1 VAIQTQGRAVITP
14 LGINYNTSMTRPDA
28 ALAVTALYS
37 AATRGQL
44 RVGSIC
50 VTGSGLS
57 SAIFCEIVARFYQP
71 RAGGSNSNFPIGF
84 ATDAA
89 APDLPMV
96 KAAVDRKKDDGTP
109 QYARTITRVVETSLP
124 EALMRNGITLT
135 TRGAIVLSAPAT
147 SLAKSLSLGGSR
159 ELYKERIQR
168 LILVDTGAVRQ
179 DAAALAKLLAEWPTP
194 VYLIG
199 PEVGSALQFP
209 GAKLDTH
216 FGWSP
221 AHPAADAYRAF
232 KAMPYDAPLYD
243 LAAVHFAVTP
253 DANYFVESAPGTLSV
268 GSDGLLKFAPGAG
281 QARKVSIDPAGKT
294 AALDA
299 MIAMAAT
306 QPTPSPLRG
315 RGAGA

>member
-1 VAIQTQGRAVITP
+1 VITP
-14 LGINYNTSMTRPDA
+14 LGVIFNTSMTRPDA

-50 VTGSGLS
+50 VTGSGFS
-57 SAIFCEIVARFYQP
+57 SAVFCDIIARVYQP
-71 RAGGSNSNFPIGF
+71 RVGGSNTTF
-84 ATDAA
+84 AVGYATQPLSADS
-89 APDLPMV
+89 PMV
-96 KAAVDRKKDDGTP
+96 KGVVERKKNDGTP
-109 QYARTITRVVETSLP
+109 EYVRSINRVADTSLP
-124 EALMRNGITLT
+124 EALMRNGATLT
-135 TRGAIVLSAPAT
+135 LQGALILSAPAT
-147 SLAKSLSLGGSR
+147 SLAKSLKLAGSMDI
-159 ELYKERIQR
+159 YKERIKR
-168 LILVDTGAVRQ
+168 LVIVDTGAPRQ
-179 DAAALAKLLAEWPTP
+179 DAAALAALLAEWPSP

-199 PEVGSALQFP
+199 SDAGAAVPFP
-209 GAKLDTH
+209 GTKLDTH

-221 AHPAADAYRAF
+221 THPAAEAYRAF

-253 DANYFVESAPGTLSV
+253 DADYFVQSEPGGITV
-268 GSDGLLKFAPGAG
+268 GADGLLKFTAG
-281 QARKVSIDPAGKT
+281 SGQIRKVTIDPAKKQ

-306 QPTPSPLRG
+306 QPTPSPIRG